1 MTKVTKMILLDK
13 FRVSAAHKKDF
24 LAESNIADFIG
35 TPLFE
40 LVNGEYVEGAAI
52 AEITLVDE
60 ILTIDGKSSF
70 YDDFDFD
77 FTVVDGVETP
87 EAVYVLEID
96 SNASDLSPEDP
107 EDPEEPYTGLETGDG
122 YTLVDDQGQPIVIS

>member
-1 MTKVTKMILLDK
+1 MSKVTKMILLDK
-13 FRVSAAHKKDF
+13 FQVSAARQKDY
-24 LAESNIADFIG
+24 LAESDIVDFIG

-52 AEITLVDE
+52 AKIALVDE

-77 FTVVDGVETP
+77 FTVVDGVEIP

-96 SNASDLSPEDP
+96 PTVVSEEPADPEDPVDEDP
-107 EDPEEPYTGLETGDG
+107 EDPEP
-122 YTLVDDQGQPIVIS
+122 

>member
-13 FRVSAAHKKDF
+13 FQIADSRQKDY
-24 LAESNIADFIG
+24 LAESDIVDFVG

-96 SNASDLSPEDP
+96 PDTSALFMVEPEDEDEEELVDPVDEEDP
-107 EDPEEPYTGLETGDG
+107 EP
-122 YTLVDDQGQPIVIS
+122 